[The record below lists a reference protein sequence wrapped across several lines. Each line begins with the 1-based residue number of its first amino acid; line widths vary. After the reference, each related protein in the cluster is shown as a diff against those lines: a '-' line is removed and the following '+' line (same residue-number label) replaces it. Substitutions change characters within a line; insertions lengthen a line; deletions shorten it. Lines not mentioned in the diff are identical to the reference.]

1 MPSTIDRYLRV
12 SDNHPLFNIRTA
24 NIQVIRNKITTDE
37 IMKNTEQFLLL
48 ALEGRI
54 TIRKS
59 GKQHLTLEKG
69 WSCLL
74 QLLIIDIPLDQLTP
88 DTSLIILNGHGMLMS
103 PMISILFNLSLG
115 IQKHGV
121 MQMRFLVDERQKA
134 HGLCTMTDIINDI
147 LMNPE
152 EMY

>member
-74 QLLIIDIPLDQLTP
+74 QLLIIDIPLDQLTA

-103 PMISILFNLSLG
+103 RMISILLTLG

-121 MQMRFLVDERQKA
+121 MRRRSLVDERRKA
-134 HGLCTMTDIINDI
+134 HGPCTMTDIINDI
-147 LMNPE
+147 LMNLE
-152 EMY
+152 EMYT